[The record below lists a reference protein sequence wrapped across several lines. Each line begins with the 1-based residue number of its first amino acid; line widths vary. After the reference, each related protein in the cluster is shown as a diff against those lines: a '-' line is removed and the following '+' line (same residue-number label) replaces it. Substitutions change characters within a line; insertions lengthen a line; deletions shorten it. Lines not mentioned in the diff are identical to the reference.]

1 MSCIFEQL
9 NRHENPDA
17 NITNIGQTTTKYK
30 TRSILKVSANRN
42 ENSTWQFTHAGSLEI
57 HVFLA
62 IALSI
67 ESLPA
72 IIEAMASVSKLRR
85 VLITG
90 TLSVAIA
97 SGALYGAS
105 LKMKQESKQEA
116 RKRQNLTPQEK
127 IDALLVVREGLM
139 RKKETLEEQI
149 REIEERERRKDR
161 AGAGGGESRGVEPTS
176 DECTRELRG
185 GDSGSNGDKRGKEDF
200 TRLVNFDRSPA
211 IPDNWKE
218 INERLVRT
226 RPSLSPSKF
235 SDGEFRKFKR
245 ADTHAS
251 KEKPVTTT
259 VIPII
264 EGDIGDPKCTG
275 GGYVFGNLAPL
286 TDGTLAQAKPDHF
299 YGARPEQLDRQIRK
313 ELSDQIIPSI
323 QNDLPMAP
331 NFFLEAKGPDGSL
344 AVATRQACYDGAL
357 GARGMH
363 SLQSYR
369 QDKSM
374 NRPTTTMLTLLRQPI
389 TVKEMRDNFIAMAN
403 EHLSDAQFEHQT
415 ASIVAVV
422 SQVSDASTVSNKT
435 EYQDAQW
442 SFTAP
447 IEGREEEFQT
457 PGRDPK
463 KQKVSS
469 IVSGDSVSNNPTGCP
484 N

>member
-9 NRHENPDA
+9 NIHENPDA
-17 NITNIGQTTTKYK
+17 NITNIGQTTTVQNPKHSQK
-30 TRSILKVSANRN
+30 FLRTATKI
-42 ENSTWQFTHAGSLEI
+42 FTHAGSLEI

-105 LKMKQESKQEA
+105 LKMKQESKQAPTWLFPHITYLSFCYKEA

-127 IDALLVVREGLM
+127 IDALLVVREGLV

-161 AGAGGGESRGVEPTS
+161 AGAGGGESRADQTV
-176 DECTRELRG
+176 TREAR
-185 GDSGSNGDKRGKEDF
+185 KI
-200 TRLVNFDRSPA
+200 SPGLSTLTGHQQYL
-211 IPDNWKE
+211 ITGKE
-218 INERLVRT
+218 INKRLVRT

-275 GGYVFGNLAPL
+275 GEYVFGNLAPL

-299 YGARPEQLDRQIRK
+299 DGARPEQLDRQIRK
-313 ELSDQIIPSI
+313 ELGDQIIPST

-369 QDKSM
+369 QNESM
-374 NRPTTTMLTLLRQPI
+374 NRPTTTMLTLFRQPI
-389 TVKEMRDNFIAMAN
+389 TVARSSYILLIFQSLAIR
-403 EHLSDAQFEHQT
+403 
-415 ASIVAVV
+415 AVLL
-422 SQVSDASTVSNKT
+422 N
-435 EYQDAQW
+435 
-442 SFTAP
+442 
-447 IEGREEEFQT
+447 IL
-457 PGRDPK
+457 
-463 KQKVSS
+463 
-469 IVSGDSVSNNPTGCP
+469 
-484 N
+484 

>member
-1 MSCIFEQL
+1 
-9 NRHENPDA
+9 
-17 NITNIGQTTTKYK
+17 
-30 TRSILKVSANRN
+30 
-42 ENSTWQFTHAGSLEI
+42 
-57 HVFLA
+57 
-62 IALSI
+62 
-67 ESLPA
+67 
-72 IIEAMASVSKLRR
+72 MASVSKLRR

-161 AGAGGGESRGVEPTS
+161 AGAGGATS

-331 NFFLEAKGPDGSL
+331 NFLEAKGPDGSL

-369 QDKSM
+369 QDESM

-389 TVKEMRDNFIAMAN
+389 TVARSSYILLIFQSLAIR
-403 EHLSDAQFEHQT
+403 
-415 ASIVAVV
+415 AVLL
-422 SQVSDASTVSNKT
+422 N
-435 EYQDAQW
+435 
-442 SFTAP
+442 
-447 IEGREEEFQT
+447 IL
-457 PGRDPK
+457 
-463 KQKVSS
+463 
-469 IVSGDSVSNNPTGCP
+469 
-484 N
+484 